1 MKLSSLLSTTMII
14 TLLAGCSAHEAHEI
28 KFPSTPPELG
38 DCKFFE
44 FKTPNGEKMVV
55 TRCPNSNTSTQDVR
69 NKSIITNT
77 LIDEKKSENST
88 ENKNLDI
95 KKIEADEK
103 STSMAA
109 HPNSTPAPEP
119 IDAQHSLK
127 SIDNPNTTPKETV
140 ANPNLM
146 ASGNKNLII
155 DKNKIKENK
164 TKNPSN
170 KDVVISFTIKNVETQ
185 KIPELI
191 SSIIQRTPTASQ

>member
-1 MKLSSLLSTTMII
+1 MII
-14 TLLAGCSAHEAHEI
+14 TLLAGCSAHEVHEI

-69 NKSIITNT
+69 RKSIITNT

-88 ENKNLDI
+88 ENKILDI
-95 KKIEADEK
+95 KKNDDDEK

-109 HPNSTPAPEP
+109 HPNFTPAPELK
-119 IDAQHSLK
+119 DAQHFLK

-140 ANPNLM
+140 ANPM
-146 ASGNKNLII
+146 ASDNKNLII

-164 TKNPSN
+164 TKNSSN
-170 KDVVISFTIKNVETQ
+170 KEVVISFTIKNVETQ